1 VRFLVSVRSV
11 VEAEAAL
18 DGGADI
24 IDAKE
29 PALGALGAVAPAELA
44 RIAARVPPAIPF
56 SAALGDA
63 ASAADAAAILGALE
77 LEPRAAP
84 TYIKIGALGIRTAAA
99 LESMLRAAVDGAARL
114 PARPV
119 LIAVAYADADGSD
132 APLPRAVSR
141 AAEAAGAGGVL
152 LDTMHKDGRT
162 LLDWQTS
169 AAVEAWL
176 AGARHA
182 GLVTALAGS
191 LGAAAV
197 PLLRQLRP
205 DIVGVRGAVCEGG
218 REGRVSADLVRRLRA
233 ALPLAAAV

>member
-1 VRFLVSVRSV
+1 VRFLVSVRSLA
-11 VEAEAAL
+11 EAEAAL

-44 RIAARVPPAIPF
+44 RIAARVPPAVPF

-63 ASAADAAAILGALE
+63 ASAAEAAAIVGTLE

-84 TYIKIGALGIRTAAA
+84 TYIKIGALGIRTPAA
-99 LESMLRAAVDGAARL
+99 LESMLRAAVEAAARL

-119 LIAVAYADADGSD
+119 LVAVAYADANDSD
-132 APLPRAVSR
+132 APPALAVSR

-152 LDTMHKDGRT
+152 LDTLRKDGRT
-162 LLDWQTS
+162 LFDWQTT
-169 AAVEAWL
+169 AAIDAWL
-176 AGARHA
+176 AGARQA
-182 GLVTALAGS
+182 RLLTALAGS

-197 PLLRQLRP
+197 PLLRRLGP
-205 DIVGVRGAVCEGG
+205 DIVGVRGAACEGG
-218 REGRVSADLVRRLRA
+218 REGQISAQLVRQLRA
-233 ALPLAAAV
+233 ALRLAAA